1 MKLTDK
7 QLDAA
12 IASLDRIRESLRK
25 GLTGP
30 GIVNTNKK
38 VAAKKAAPA
47 KKASPKKASPTK
59 AQKKA

>member
-7 QLDAA
+7 QLDTA

-38 VAAKKAAPA
+38 VAAKKAV
-47 KKASPKKASPTK
+47 PTK
-59 AQKKA
+59 VEDNGLDKV